1 MVIFGPPFTDD
12 GAYNLICT
20 TLNLVWFWTSLNGKK
35 SGSLC
40 WSWHPRSHGILP
52 MRVATLQVRAAMA
65 LPTIL
70 PLLVSLSCS
79 VKVCIIQLDH
89 ISLKKIFVDFLTSTL
104 LHAQNTTLLPK
115 VRQRFFQILWP
126 SQKTQTLRK
135 STYSSTNIM
144 MHSNEF
150 LMGVG
155 TKQMLLFKCSIA
167 CNDVQLGS
175 SCGSF

>member
-40 WSWHPRSHGILP
+40 WSWHPPSHGILP
-52 MRVATLQVRAAMA
+52 MRVATLQVRVAMA

-89 ISLKKIFVDFLTSTL
+89 ICFEKSSSTFWQVHCCAHRTWSSCQKYDIDFFKFCGL
-104 LHAQNTTLLPK
+104 
-115 VRQRFFQILWP
+115 
-126 SQKTQTLRK
+126 LRK
-135 STYSSTNIM
+135 PKLYYDPLICGNI
-144 MHSNEF
+144 SAISP
-150 LMGVG
+150 
-155 TKQMLLFKCSIA
+155 KCY
-167 CNDVQLGS
+167 N
-175 SCGSF
+175 F